1 MLFYLFLARKIRRL
15 QSTLTLN
22 EEIKMEEKQTNIETN
37 VDTQQQKQ
45 NEVKTFTQEDID
57 RAVAEATKDMLS
69 QDKVNEIVE
78 KRLAKAKEKA
88 ERERT
93 QAEEL
98 AKLSA
103 EERARK
109 EFEIEMAN
117 KQAEYEAQLKE
128 FNNMKMAFEK
138 SQLLAQVTKELND
151 RNLPIDM
158 ANQLLGKDA
167 EESMKNIQAFEEN
180 WNTSLQQAIDKKL
193 KNSSSSPKIELKGE
207 ENQAKSVKDMTLTE
221 YIEYMK
227 KQQ

>member
-1 MLFYLFLARKIRRL
+1 
-15 QSTLTLN
+15 
-22 EEIKMEEKQTNIETN
+22 MEEKQTNIETN